1 MSSPTGVF
9 PGQRGHDQ
17 VQRQYLQCTR
27 ATRLY
32 IYIRHILLYHYLATD
47 LSIYQSINLSINL
60 SIYQSI
66 NQSVNTDINL
76 YVSCITRRR
85 VSPAGVTCPVA
96 STGPSRTRCPTG
108 RSVPW
113 RPRCRAVVEG
123 DMMTTHTGMVWM
135 VAKPVKIL
143 HQLIDGL
150 SMFIPLFKGFNHV

>member
-1 MSSPTGVF
+1 MSYTSLSLSGD
-9 PGQRGHDQ
+9 R
-17 VQRQYLQCTR
+17 
-27 ATRLY
+27 
-32 IYIRHILLYHYLATD
+32 
-47 LSIYQSINLSINL
+47 SIYLSINL
-60 SIYQSI
+60 SIYQSIYLSINQSI

-85 VSPAGVTCPVA
+85 LSPAGVTCPVA
-96 STGPSRTRCPTG
+96 SNGPSRTRCPTG